1 MSNNFFEINNQTSIR
16 EDECNKY
23 DSIFFNNKIEEY
35 CLGTNIYKND
45 NNVYLNSTNIQG
57 LNSQNMSGFSDK
69 ISDETNF
76 RNGIQGSI
84 MTNQKGR
91 ESKELD
97 TRLFIGS
104 PYMSAGQSILK
115 NPDLYSKLIS
125 GLDTHTN
132 KADNS
137 LSGVSIDRFIPLVPC
152 IAENVQNPEHI
163 IPEYWIRGG
172 MSTRVVIRNADYLKS
187 CGKRMTQKN

>member
-1 MSNNFFEINNQTSIR
+1 MSSNILEINNQTSVKQ
-16 EDECNKY
+16 DECNKY
-23 DSIFFNNKIEEY
+23 DSMFFNNKIEEY
-35 CLGTNIYKND
+35 CLGKDIYKN
-45 NNVYLNSTNIQG
+45 NNDLYLNSTIVPG
-57 LNSQNMSGFSDK
+57 LNSQNMSGFSEK
-69 ISDETNF
+69 IMDDTNF
-76 RNGIQGSI
+76 RNGVQGSI
-84 MTNQKGR
+84 ITNQKGR

-104 PYMSAGQSILK
+104 PYMSSGQSILK
-115 NPDLYSKLIS
+115 NPDLYSKLIN

-152 IAENVQNPEHI
+152 IASNIQNTEHI

-172 MSTRVVIRNADYLKS
+172 MSTRVVVKNADYLKS
-187 CGKRMTQKN
+187 CGKK